1 MRTLLCL
8 VLILA
13 AGLAVAQRS
22 QESGGD
28 KPTIQRP
35 RFEDYPVAEKWAG
48 PAAPVKL
55 TSPLKRLFRT
65 NLREAAEEPP
75 DFAGHYRFTEW
86 GCGTRCVGGAI
97 VDLQTGNVFPL
108 PLAGKG
114 TGEEYWI
121 FCVSLYDKGGVEHR
135 VDSRLMIIRCGG
147 MADEEAVNTP
157 DEYYFLWE
165 TDHFRRLLYIKG
177 AGKHGLARNATAQG
191 EPPHS

>member
-1 MRTLLCL
+1 M
-8 VLILA
+8 
-13 AGLAVAQRS
+13 
-22 QESGGD
+22 GGNSSSSECWWKATD
-28 KPTIQRP
+28 TASEI
-35 RFEDYPVAEKWAG
+35 EDYPVAEKWTG

-65 NLREAAEEPP
+65 NLREAAKKPP
-75 DFAGHYRFTEW
+75 NFAGHYSFTYW

-97 VDLQTGNVFPL
+97 VDLQTGSVFPL

-121 FCVSLYDKGGVEHR
+121 FCVSLYDKGGVEHHL
-135 VDSRLMIIRCGG
+135 DSRLMIIRCGG

-165 TDHFRRLLYIKG
+165 TDHFRRLLVIKG
-177 AGKHGLARNATAQG
+177 AGKHGLARNALAQR
-191 EPPHS
+191 PPEDS